1 MPLTPTVTLPRR
13 AISLDPDAYTWK
25 PLRLLN
31 VYRVFLAGVLLLMN
45 ASGYIPHLIGR
56 AYPQLFLGV
65 VLLYLAAGVGALY
78 LGSRRQPRFETQ
90 VYVQSYIDIVAIVL
104 LMHASGG
111 LESGVG
117 MLLLVTIT
125 ASGLLVTG
133 RIAILLAALA
143 ALGILSQQ
151 LFSQLM
157 LGPSATNYPQAGL
170 LGATLF
176 ATAFL
181 ALLLSRK
188 GRESAALAEQR
199 GIDLENLAELSEHI
213 IEHMDS
219 GIVVV
224 DAKGRMRLANESAR
238 QTLGLPAYT
247 RNPPLESM
255 APRLAYSLD
264 SWRQHPDET
273 PPSFKEPDTT
283 AELRPQFV
291 PLGNQGTLVYLEDAS
306 FINQQLQQ
314 LKLASLGRL
323 TASIAHEVRNPLGA
337 ISHASQL
344 LSESAELAEP
354 DRRLTQIIDEHCRRM
369 NTIVEDILQLSRGGN
384 VKPELQVL
392 NEELPQLA
400 HQYCT
405 GERLPLERIS
415 LELPKETV
423 RVYVDANHLR
433 QVLWNLWTNGF
444 LHGAG
449 DDPPQVVNI
458 TTTLGRLSDT
468 GHPYVDVKDDG
479 LGIDAAQVE
488 EIFEPFFTSS
498 RKGTGLGLFLA
509 RELCEFNNANLS
521 YLPTESGTC
530 FRIAFN
536 KGTS

>member
-31 VYRVFLAGVLLLMN
+31 VYRVSLAIVLLLM
-45 ASGYIPHLIGR
+45 SVGGYIPHLIGR

-65 VLLYLAAGVGALY
+65 VLMYLAAGAVAIY
-78 LGSRRQPRFETQ
+78 LGSRRRPRFETQ
-90 VYVQSYIDIVAIVL
+90 VYMQSYVDIVAIVL

-111 LESGVG
+111 LESGLG
-117 MLLLVTIT
+117 MLLLVTVT

-151 LFSQLM
+151 LFSQLL
-157 LGPSATNYPQAGL
+157 LGPAATSYPQAGL

-238 QTLGLPAYT
+238 QSLGLPVYT

-264 SWRQHPDET
+264 SWRQHPEQA

-344 LSESAELAEP
+344 LGESSELAEP
-354 DRRLTQIIDEHCRRM
+354 DQRLTQIIDEHCRRM
-369 NTIVEDILQLSRGGN
+369 NRIVEDILQLSRGGN
-384 VKPELQVL
+384 VTPELQAL
-392 NEELPQLA
+392 NDELPQLA

-405 GERLPLERIS
+405 GERLGLERIK
-415 LELPKETV
+415 LQLPDETV
-423 RVYVDANHLR
+423 RVYVDSSHLR

-449 DDPPQVVNI
+449 DDHQREINI

-468 GHPYVDVKDDG
+468 GHPYVDVMDDG
-479 LGIDAAQVE
+479 LGIDATQVE

-521 YLPTESGTC
+521 YLPTETGTC

-536 KGTS
+536 KGTN

>member
-13 AISLDPDAYTWK
+13 AIALDPDAYTWK

-31 VYRVFLAGVLLLMN
+31 IYRVSLALVLLAMH
-45 ASGYIPHLIGR
+45 SGGYIPHLIGR

-65 VLLYLAAGVGALY
+65 TLLYLAAGVVAIY
-78 LGSRRQPRFETQ
+78 LGSRRRPPFEAQ
-90 VYVQSYIDIVAIVL
+90 VYTQSYVDIVAIVL

-111 LESGVG
+111 LESGLG

-143 ALGILSQQ
+143 TLGILSQQ
-151 LFSQLM
+151 LFSQLV
-157 LGPSATNYPQAGL
+157 LGPAATSYPQAGL

-176 ATAFL
+176 ATAIL

-199 GIDLENLAELSEHI
+199 GIDLENLAELNEHI

-224 DAKGRMRLANESAR
+224 DAKGRLRLANESAR
-238 QTLGLPAYT
+238 QTLGLPART

-255 APRLAYSLD
+255 APRLAYSLQT
-264 SWRQHPDET
+264 WRAQPDHP
-273 PPSFKEPDTT
+273 PPTFKEPDTT

-323 TASIAHEVRNPLGA
+323 TASIAHEIRNPLGA

-344 LSESAELAEP
+344 LAESSELAEP
-354 DRRLTQIIDEHCRRM
+354 DQRLTQIIDEHCRRM
-369 NTIVEDILQLSRGGN
+369 NTIVEDVLQLSRGRN
-384 VKPELQVL
+384 VKPELQTL
-392 NEELPQLA
+392 NDVLPQLV
-400 HQYCT
+400 HQYYT
-405 GERLPLERIS
+405 GERIAVERIA
-415 LELPKETV
+415 LRLTKETV

-433 QVLWNLWTNGF
+433 QVLWNLWTNSL

-449 DDPPQVVNI
+449 DEQARIVTI

-468 GHPYVDVKDDG
+468 GHPYIDIHDDG
-479 LGIDAAQVE
+479 RGIAPEQVE

-509 RELCEFNNANLS
+509 RELCEFNNATLS
-521 YLPTESGTC
+521 YVPTETGTC

-536 KGTS
+536 KDTS

>member
-1 MPLTPTVTLPRR
+1 MPLTPTVTMPRR
-13 AISLDPDAYTWK
+13 AINLDPDAYTWK

-31 VYRVFLAGVLLLMN
+31 IYRVFLAVVLLLLN
-45 ASGYIPHLIGR
+45 VTGFLPHLMGR

-65 VLLYLAAGVGALY
+65 VLVYLAAGIAAIY
-78 LGSRRQPRFETQ
+78 LGERRRPRFETQ
-90 VYVQSYIDIVAIVL
+90 VYVESYLDIVAIVL

-111 LESGVG
+111 LESGLG

-157 LGPSATNYPQAGL
+157 LGPAATAYPQAGL

-219 GIVVV
+219 GIVVI
-224 DAKGRMRLANESAR
+224 DAKGRLRLANESAR
-238 QTLGLPAYT
+238 QTLGLPADT

-255 APRLAYSLD
+255 APRLAYSLQ
-264 SWRQHPDET
+264 SWRQHPDQA
-273 PPSFKEPDTT
+273 PPSFKEPDNT

-344 LSESAELAEP
+344 LSESKELAEP
-354 DRRLTQIIDEHCRRM
+354 DRRLTEIIDEHCRRM
-369 NTIVEDILQLSRGGN
+369 NTIVKDVLQLSRGGN

-405 GERLPLERIS
+405 GERLPI
-415 LELPKETV
+415 ELITLRLPDKTI

-433 QVLWNLWTNGF
+433 QVLWNLWNNAF

-449 DDPPQVVNI
+449 DDPERQVRI

-468 GHPYVDVKDDG
+468 GHPYIDVEDDG
-479 LGIDAAQVE
+479 LGIDPAQVE

-521 YLPTESGTC
+521 YVPTDSGTC

-536 KGTS
+536 RATG